1 MSCLMKRT
9 PCSLASS
16 PSSCGSIM
24 TNRDLS
30 YSRCRSISGKVPL
43 PIEPKPIMTMGPEMA
58 AWICRSGGLMVRLL
72 IKAALDEGGSGGAS
86 LRGHFDLDLHL
97 GLVEPCDDEQRCG
110 RPDIAKLFT
119 ADREHG
125 VRIPGVGDVIGRAD
139 DIGECEA
146 AIRQRAFDGLEAVSC
161 LARDIRRHCHG
172 GVVIASGA
180 GNEGEIA
187 VDHGAAVTGSL
198 FERRAGGYQAAWH

>member
-1 MSCLMKRT
+1 MACLMKRT
-9 PCSLASS
+9 PCCLASS

-24 TNRDLS
+24 TKRDLS
-30 YSRCRSISGKVPL
+30 YSKCRSISGKVPL
-43 PIEPKPIMTMGPEMA
+43 PIEPKPIMTMGPEMV

-72 IKAALDEGGSGGAS
+72 IKAVPGEGGSGAAS

-139 DIGECEA
+139 DIGECE
-146 AIRQRAFDGLEAVSC
+146 
-161 LARDIRRHCHG
+161 
-172 GVVIASGA
+172 
-180 GNEGEIA
+180 GEIA

-198 FERRAGGYQAAWH
+198 FEGRAGGNQAAWHWDLGDFDGAGLARFRRIFQA